1 MPYRRNERVF
11 EMQNFTS
18 GYMKGRSYGRV
29 GGRLRHNQ
37 NFLDAQ
43 TTNRQPYSAKRAQE
57 LRYYELPRLTTDR
70 HNGTKLAVWLAPK
83 CSCRHFSRSNLTPPN
98 SGSDF
103 LAPVFLCIAHLFA
116 WTFIRLTI
124 S

>member
-1 MPYRRNERVF
+1 MPYRRNKQVL

-43 TTNRQPYSAKRAQE
+43 TTKFSYPWYSAKRAQE
-57 LRYYELPRLTTDR
+57 LRYYEPPRLTTDR

-83 CSCRHFSRSNLTPPN
+83 CSCRHFSQ
-98 SGSDF
+98 
-103 LAPVFLCIAHLFA
+103 
-116 WTFIRLTI
+116 
-124 S
+124 